1 MRGGETAVQDQDA
14 IYTQLEERLE
24 RLAQVVTRLKARN
37 AELEKSA
44 SALTAERDSALAQ
57 LSQAQTE
64 LAEVRTRNK
73 DAASRVKNLLTQI
86 EQMDLLSEG

>member
-1 MRGGETAVQDQDA
+1 MSDHDA

-37 AELEKSA
+37 AELEKA
-44 SALTAERDSALAQ
+44 AATLTAERDSALNQ
-57 LSQAQTE
+57 LAQAQAE
-64 LAEVRTRNK
+64 VSEVRTKNR

-86 EQMDLLSEG
+86 EQMDLLSEA